1 MPIITPAYPSM
12 CATHN
17 VTKSTLSIITRE
29 LHQADAICSAISEGK
44 RQWKDLF
51 QRHTFFSE
59 GYKYYLSIVSAS
71 TTKDAQLIWSG
82 LVQSKVRR
90 LVAGIEQSQP
100 NVNIAHPYTKGFD
113 RVHKVNNEDEK
124 DEVLQ
129 GSIKFQ
135 TAEVKTTEEANNIK
149 QLTAAQGDSDG
160 LKMPTDREEQE
171 AKDGP
176 SSVFTTT
183 FYVGIELKP
192 GSYFQSTSIAKW
204 LIFADAKSLDISWP
218 VAEFKRQCTEWQQY
232 NEELNSIRIV
242 HVKRYAQTSSLS
254 LFDAVSPTDSSI
266 VMTSLKTSSNLAR
279 SDLQRPKRL
288 KQRIR
293 RLLMART
300 RSVAIRRR
308 NWTYV

>member
-1 MPIITPAYPSM
+1 MQIYPGDNRHLMPIITPAYPSM

-29 LHQADAICSAISEGK
+29 LHQADAICSQVFNGD

-100 NVNIAHPYTKGFD
+100 NVEIAHPYTKGFD
-113 RVHKVNNEDEK
+113 RVHRVKSEDEK

-129 GSIKFQ
+129 GNTKYQI
-135 TAEVKTTEEANNIK
+135 TEVKTTEEANDIK
-149 QLTAAQGDSDG
+149 QQTAAQGDSDG
-160 LKMPTDREEQE
+160 LKMPTDGEKEHT
-171 AKDGP
+171 KDG
-176 SSVFTTT
+176 SSTVYTTT

-192 GSYFQSTSIAKW
+192 GSYLPSTEIAKW
-204 LIFADAKSLDISWP
+204 LIFADAKALDISWP

-232 NEELNSIRIV
+232 NEELNSIRTV
-242 HVKRYAQTSSLS
+242 HVKR
-254 LFDAVSPTDSSI
+254 
-266 VMTSLKTSSNLAR
+266 
-279 SDLQRPKRL
+279 
-288 KQRIR
+288 
-293 RLLMART
+293 
-300 RSVAIRRR
+300 
-308 NWTYV
+308 